1 MLVRVLPLIS
11 LIAPPRKH
19 TPLLFGHPEA
29 NWGQGRSL
37 GVGLAGGNSPTP
49 INICCS
55 CQSFS
60 TSNFCL
66 FRKLRPREEAGLAQ
80 GTSNRSDL
88 RGVRS
93 SHPWFCFNALG
104 CHCRII
110 TGENR
115 LLPPAQVPD
124 ALTSRLPGPAPRV
137 QAPPLMPR
145 PPTEESDQTE
155 TSLPP
160 SHPFPSGSPL
170 WSLETKAWKRSCCS
184 QKGSLTIPL
193 LP

>member
-37 GVGLAGGNSPTP
+37 RVGLAGGNSPTP

-88 RGVRS
+88 RGVRC

-124 ALTSRLPGPAPRV
+124 ALTSRLPGPAPQLKSLIRLKRLCL
-137 QAPPLMPR
+137 PLIPSLLVPLFGVWRPR
-145 PPTEESDQTE
+145 
-155 TSLPP
+155 
-160 SHPFPSGSPL
+160 HG
-170 WSLETKAWKRSCCS
+170 
-184 QKGSLTIPL
+184 KGAVALKKGL
-193 LP
+193 